1 MYRAAFNPH
10 RARNQNITVGVS
22 FGSTRE
28 LAFLHADTKNK
39 AYFPQ
44 TNGMLFSFGRD
55 VNIRWKHGINA
66 LPDEGT
72 ITIHIILSLYII

>member
-1 MYRAAFNPH
+1 MIFCYFN
-10 RARNQNITVGVS
+10 NIFDKIVVS
-22 FGSTRE
+22 FGATRE
-28 LAFLHADTKNK
+28 LAFLHANNKCK

-66 LPDEGT
+66 LHEKGVCNVCK
-72 ITIHIILSLYII
+72 